1 MAYLVVWMCVYMVAI
16 DQARLRRREKPV
28 ERRDRGNFL
37 EFLGAMAAVTWNPR
51 GSFGRAQSLTRWF

>member
-16 DQARLRRREKPV
+16 DQARLGRSKKSV
-28 ERRDRGNFL
+28 ERRGQREL

-51 GSFGRAQSLTRWF
+51 GSFGRAQSLAWWF